1 MKNQD
6 ILDKSSVNRK
16 IVIKKYLPL
25 LVSLAISTLTI
36 ISILLK
42 PGINNP
48 DGSVSTYIVQ
58 TNLILG
64 FIGLAIISILAIL
77 KKEIWS
83 VLFILFQL
91 IFFLDLVTIGNFSFY
106 ISLGPITINLTPIPF
121 VLTHLKLNKDVLIKL
136 KLKEPK
142 DPTSINAKMESEKKH
157 FNTQIEIFKEK
168 WKDKSKEELE
178 TIIENNVH
186 ELTAIE
192 AAKQLLK

>member
-1 MKNQD
+1 M
-6 ILDKSSVNRK
+6 
-16 IVIKKYLPL
+16 YPWL
-25 LVSLAISTLTI
+25 LATLTI

-48 DGSVSTYIVQ
+48 DGTVSTYIVQ

-106 ISLGPITINLTPIPF
+106 ISLGPITINLTPILF

-136 KLKEPK
+136 KLKESK
-142 DPTSINAKMESEKKH
+142 DPASIKAKMESKKNH
-157 FNTQIEIFKEK
+157 FNAQIEIGTTFLIK
-168 WKDKSKEELE
+168 
-178 TIIENNVH
+178 TRR
-186 ELTAIE
+186 
-192 AAKQLLK
+192 KQTNF